1 MKVTFDRGFANVHI
15 TFGGLAKL
23 VKVDD
28 LRGIP
33 MEPLLDKYLTEAT
46 KEEL

>member
-1 MKVTFDRGFANVHI
+1 VKITFDRGFANVHI
-15 TFGGLAKL
+15 TFAGLASL

-33 MEPLLDKYLTEAT
+33 MEPLIDKYL
-46 KEEL
+46 KEEP